1 MANDASNVGVGK
13 PKVTGAISI
22 AAVGTEL
29 PTDAT
34 ASLNEAFKG
43 IGYCNEDGVVI
54 SEERDSEDIPAWGG
68 DVVFTS
74 QTSYKES
81 ISFTPIEINA
91 EVAKMQYGDD
101 NVKVEAGKMAIKHTG
116 AVLPEKSLVV
126 ETVPNSKTVARYV
139 VPRGKLTEK
148 GDISLNDSDPMGR
161 ESVFTCLPDDTGVTM
176 YEYLAITGLSPAS
189 LMTLRSAVSGKTVKE
204 IEQYAADNGIDLS
217 GTKTKADKVAVIA
230 AAVEGEAAGE

>member
-1 MANDASNVGVGK
+1 M
-13 PKVTGAISI
+13 
-22 AAVGTEL
+22 
-29 PTDAT
+29 
-34 ASLNEAFKG
+34 
-43 IGYCNEDGVVI
+43 VI

-91 EVAKMQYGDD
+91 EVARMQYGDD

-148 GDISLNDSDPMGR
+148 GDLSLNDSDPMGR

-204 IEQYAADNGIDLS
+204 IERYAADNGIDLS
-217 GTKTKADKVAVIA
+217 GTKTKADKVAAIA

>member
-22 AAVGTEL
+22 APVGTEL

-91 EVAKMQYGDD
+91 EVARMQYGDD
-101 NVKVEAGKMAIKHTG
+101 NVEVEAGKMAIKHTG

-148 GDISLNDSDPMGR
+148 GDLSLNDSDPMGR

-204 IEQYAADNGIDLS
+204 IERYAADNGIDLS
-217 GTKTKADKVAVIA
+217 GTKTKADKVAAIA